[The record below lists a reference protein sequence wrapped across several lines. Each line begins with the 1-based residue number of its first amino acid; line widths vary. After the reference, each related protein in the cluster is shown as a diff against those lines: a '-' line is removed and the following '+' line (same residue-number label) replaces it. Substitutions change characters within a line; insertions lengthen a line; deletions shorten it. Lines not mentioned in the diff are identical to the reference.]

1 MNLYIV
7 LIVISWLA
15 WLESF
20 FMLIPAVVGIF
31 YQEWSA
37 SLAFVIAAAGSLLF
51 GTLLKLITQIIAGK
65 KNVKKE
71 LYSREGA
78 AAVAI
83 GWIVLSLIG
92 AVPFTLS
99 GEIPHYIDALFETIS
114 GFTTTGGSILN
125 DVEALSHTCL
135 FWRSFTHWIGGMG
148 VFVFIMA
155 IFPLMGGYS
164 MNLMRAESTG
174 PSVNK
179 LVPKAQNTAK
189 YLYGMY
195 IALTVVGFIVYMI
208 LGMSAFDAATTIFGT
223 VGTGGFGILNTSI
236 ASYSP
241 ALQWA
246 ITIFMILSGINYTL
260 YFCLI
265 RRQFREAFSIEE
277 VKCYIAIILIS
288 TAVIA
293 LNIRSM
299 YATTGESIRHAT
311 FQVGS
316 IITTTG
322 FSTTDFDL
330 WPSLSKTILVLLMFC
345 GACSGSTGGGM
356 KISRLLIMFKTI
368 RKELSSMIHPNEIK
382 KIQMDGKSV
391 THETVRAT
399 NVYLAS
405 YFFILLFSTLLVS
418 IDNFDFTT
426 NFTGVVAMLNNIG
439 PGLGGVGPT
448 CNFADFSVF
457 SKIVFMFDMLAG
469 RLELFPMLIIFKLGC
484 WKKY

>member
-1 MNLYIV
+1 MNFYIV

-15 WLESF
+15 WLESG
-20 FMLIPAVVGIF
+20 FMIIPAAVGLF
-31 YQEWSA
+31 YKEWSSA
-37 SLAFVIAAAGSLLF
+37 IAFIIVAVASLLF
-51 GTLLKLITQIIAGK
+51 GTLLKLISSAIARR
-65 KNVKKE
+65 KNVKRE

-92 AVPFTLS
+92 AVPFTIC
-99 GEIPHYIDALFETIS
+99 GEIPSYIDALFETIS
-114 GFTTTGGSILN
+114 GFTTTGGSILT

-195 IALTVVGFIVYMI
+195 IALTVLGFIVYMI
-208 LGMSAFDAATTIFGT
+208 LGMKPFDAATTIFGT
-223 VGTGGFGILNTSI
+223 VGTGGFGILNDSI
-236 ASYSP
+236 TSYSS
-241 ALQWA
+241 AIQWA

-265 RRQFREAFSIEE
+265 RRQFRDAFSISE
-277 VKCYIAIILIS
+277 VKWYLAIILFS
-288 TAVIA
+288 TIA
-293 LNIRSM
+293 ITLNIRSM
-299 YATTGESIRHAT
+299 YASTGESVRHAA

-356 KISRLLIMFKTI
+356 KISRWLIMFKTI
-368 RKELSSMIHPNEIK
+368 RKELSTMIHPNQVK
-382 KIQMDGKSV
+382 KIQMDGKPIS
-391 THETVRAT
+391 HETVRST

-405 YFFILLFSTLLVS
+405 YFFILLFSALIVS

-439 PGLGGVGPT
+439 PGIGGVGPT
-448 CNFADFSVF
+448 CNFADFSVL

-469 RLELFPMLIIFKLGC
+469 RLELFPMLIIFKAGC